1 MDTVWGS
8 NTKPESARRLAE
20 TLAALDDEKGTLY
33 IGYPIIGTPEGAFPF
48 DALLL
53 SPTRGAIAFDLVE
66 GKELGAY
73 QERQD
78 DLYAKLTSKLLQYPN
93 LMKRRELAAKIEVIT
108 FAPSVTI
115 DDSKDDY
122 LVVNSADLTNEVQ
135 KIEWEHHERFPALA
149 AAIQSLTTVRKTK
162 RKRSIANDNSRG
174 AKLHRLNESIANLD
188 ENQNA
193 AVVETVDGVQ
203 RIRGLAGSG
212 KTIVLALKVAYLHA
226 QNPDWQ
232 IAITFN
238 TRSLKGQFERLITSF
253 VFEQT
258 SEEPDWSKIRI
269 LH

>member
-8 NTKPESARRLAE
+8 TTKPESARRLAE

-122 LVVNSADLTNEVQ
+122 LVVNSA
-135 KIEWEHHERFPALA
+135 
-149 AAIQSLTTVRKTK
+149 
-162 RKRSIANDNSRG
+162 
-174 AKLHRLNESIANLD
+174 
-188 ENQNA
+188 
-193 AVVETVDGVQ
+193 
-203 RIRGLAGSG
+203 
-212 KTIVLALKVAYLHA
+212 
-226 QNPDWQ
+226 
-232 IAITFN
+232 
-238 TRSLKGQFERLITSF
+238 
-253 VFEQT
+253 
-258 SEEPDWSKIRI
+258 
-269 LH
+269 